1 MSEPIDT
8 QNDTQPTDFAEV
20 ALKSMTVD
28 TEAQQRQEPTPAK
41 APEPKAPDAPKQRVP
56 ESLLPKK
63 DEAKAASEPESELS
77 KFDKPDFKDPKRAA
91 QWSELHS
98 KASEFEKQARAE
110 AKARA
115 EAETKIAAMEA
126 RIAEAEKA
134 GKNTDAL
141 EKKLA
146 EYESIVKTVS
156 VENDPEFRARYIEGR
171 AAKVK
176 EIQAIIADAGGDPND
191 VAAALALKGRDRVD
205 ALRSVSDD
213 LPGYLQGL
221 LGTAVRELDSLDRE
235 AGEKRTNAEQ
245 YLAQRQREDA
255 DRQRAEVEKDIRD
268 MELGWQKA
276 QDKAKAD
283 FIVFNKTG
291 TDKEWD
297 ATVEAAIA
305 RAEQTYRSS
314 INREQQAEIIM
325 RAEAAK
331 EIEARYVGEVEY
343 SRGLEKK
350 LAEVEAELKKVYG
363 GASPSLRGSSP
374 APSGAVSEMD
384 FATRTIHEMS
394 GGAA

>member
-1 MSEPIDT
+1 M
-8 QNDTQPTDFAEV
+8 
-20 ALKSMTVD
+20 
-28 TEAQQRQEPTPAK
+28 
-41 APEPKAPDAPKQRVP
+41 
-56 ESLLPKK
+56 
-63 DEAKAASEPESELS
+63 
-77 KFDKPDFKDPKRAA
+77 
-91 QWSELHS
+91 
-98 KASEFEKQARAE
+98 
-110 AKARA
+110 
-115 EAETKIAAMEA
+115 
-126 RIAEAEKA
+126 
-134 GKNTDAL
+134 
-141 EKKLA
+141 
-146 EYESIVKTVS
+146 
-156 VENDPEFRARYIEGR
+156 ENDPEFRARYIEGR

-191 VAAALALKGRDRVD
+191 VAAALALKGRERVD